1 MGLYITDVESLMLK
15 EVERKRKLKENMRI
29 IYLEKIVL

>member
-1 MGLYITDVESLMLK
+1 MGLYIKDVESLMLK